1 MVEDRLYSIGKV
13 AKMMGCS
20 VATLRRWE
28 KEGKIRS
35 VRTPGGHRKFPK
47 EILERLLG
55 GDPAWTLSRPIKI
68 PTSMAERRRFFRV
81 ETELP
86 VKCRVQRAGKRAS
99 KEFEGVV
106 KNLNVAGAYVG
117 TDISIP
123 APEER
128 DLVLEFTER
137 NPDVQ
142 LMGKIVWINKEKK
155 NTFGFK
161 YGVGV
166 KFADL
171 AEPEADR
178 IAEFLLQRA

>member
-1 MVEDRLYSIGKV
+1 MVEDRLFSIGKV

-47 EILERLLG
+47 EVLERLLG
-55 GDPAWTLSRPIKI
+55 GDPTWTNVRPVKI

-86 VKCRVQRAGKRAS
+86 VKCRVHRTGKRAGK
-99 KEFEGVV
+99 ELEGVV
-106 KNLNVAGAYVG
+106 KNLNVSGAYIG

-128 DLVLEFTER
+128 DVIIEFTER

-142 LMGKIVWINKEKK
+142 LTGKIVWISKEKK
-155 NTFGFK
+155 NSFGFK
-161 YGVGV
+161 YGIGV
-166 KFADL
+166 KFDDL
-171 AEPEADR
+171 AELEADR